1 LEDEE
6 ARFSSSIAR
15 IVRFVTSW
23 RLLMERIEKVIEI
36 NAPINVV
43 FGLYSNF
50 EKFPEW
56 MKSLKEVRRVDES
69 HTKWTANAPLMN
81 VEWEAE
87 TTAFEPERRIAWK
100 TVRGDVEMDGDVTF
114 EETEGSTTRMHISL
128 GYEPPAGRLGS
139 LVAHL
144 LGSDPEQQ
152 IDEELKRFARMA
164 ERQAALPSSTKQKKG
179 AAGGGRRAARKRAA

>member
-1 LEDEE
+1 
-6 ARFSSSIAR
+6 
-15 IVRFVTSW
+15 
-23 RLLMERIEKVIEI
+23 MERMEKEIEV
-36 NAPINVV
+36 NAPVSLV
-43 FGLYSNF
+43 FALYSDF

-56 MKSLKEVRRVDES
+56 MKSLKEVRRVDER
-69 HTKWTANAPLMN
+69 HTKWTANAPLMS

-87 TTAFEPERRIAWK
+87 TTAFEPDRRIAWR

-114 EETEGSTTRMHISL
+114 EETKSGATRMHISL

-152 IDEELKRFARMA
+152 IDEELKRFAQMA
-164 ERQAALPSSTKQKKG
+164 EKQAAEKSPTKRKKSSAKARRRQ
-179 AAGGGRRAARKRAA
+179 RAA

>member
-1 LEDEE
+1 MNDE
-6 ARFSSSIAR
+6 ALCSSSAAQPSGNGASI
-15 IVRFVTSW
+15 
-23 RLLMERIEKVIEI
+23 MERIEKEIEI
-36 NAPINVV
+36 KAPVGTV
-43 FGLYSNF
+43 FELYSDF

-56 MKSLKEVRRVDES
+56 MKSLKEVRRVDER

-87 TTAFEPERRIAWK
+87 TIAFEPDRRIAWR

-114 EETEGSTTRMHISL
+114 EEMTSGATRMHISV

-144 LGSDPEQQ
+144 LGNDPSEQ
-152 IDEELKRFARMA
+152 IDEELKRFAQMA
-164 ERQAALPSSTKQKKG
+164 ET
-179 AAGGGRRAARKRAA
+179 RAAEQGSAKRKKSSGK